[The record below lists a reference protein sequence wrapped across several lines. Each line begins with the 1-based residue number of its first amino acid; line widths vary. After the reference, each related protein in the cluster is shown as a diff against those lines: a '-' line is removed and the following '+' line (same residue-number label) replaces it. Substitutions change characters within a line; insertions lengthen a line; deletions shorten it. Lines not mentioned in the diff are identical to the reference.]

1 VQEQKLIAKVDPE
14 LAADGQ
20 PESRLRF
27 VVVIGKEGR
36 IVREILIDGSPWL
49 VRSAVEALRRW
60 VYEPTLVN
68 GKPVE
73 VVTEVRVDFKGKRS

>member
-1 VQEQKLIAKVDPE
+1 VQEQKLITKVDPE

-27 VVVIGKEGR
+27 VVVIGKEGHT
-36 IVREILIDGSPWL
+36 VMEILIDGSPWL
-49 VRSAVEALRRW
+49 RRSAVEALRRW
-60 VYEPTLVN
+60 IYEPTLVN

-73 VVTEVRVDFKGKRS
+73 VVTEVRLELKGKK